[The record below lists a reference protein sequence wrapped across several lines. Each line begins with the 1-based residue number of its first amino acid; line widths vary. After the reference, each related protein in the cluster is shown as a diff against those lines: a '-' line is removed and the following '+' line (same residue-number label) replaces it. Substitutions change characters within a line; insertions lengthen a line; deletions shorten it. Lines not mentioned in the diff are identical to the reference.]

1 MQRTKSKNPA
11 LICTFGQIKLA
22 SLVLLDKLK
31 EQVDSIYYSGDFDPE
46 GLLIAD
52 RLKERYRDKLELW
65 RFGVENYEQIKSDK
79 TIEATRM
86 KKLDNINTPEIKSLA
101 NRLKADG
108 YAAYQELLTERYV
121 EDILALL

>member
-1 MQRTKSKNPA
+1 
-11 LICTFGQIKLA
+11 
-22 SLVLLDKLK
+22 
-31 EQVDSIYYSGDFDPE
+31 VDSIYYSGDFDPE